1 MNTKM
6 KVLSLAMFGLVGT
19 AFAGSA
25 AAVCPASPVP
35 PWTAAPALQGT
46 VVIADGGLA
55 GTECRMD
62 STIDAGGSSAAFA
75 TVQDDSPATETQYR
89 AQFIVDL
96 DALAAPTV
104 ETSATIFSARS
115 DGTGNGVALGIF
127 GLGGQWFV
135 SYLVTDGSSFAS
147 QSAPLSAGA
156 NHIEFDLH
164 VGSPG
169 SITLWVE
176 NNNEGSPTIPSVD
189 VGNGDDAGIDSAF
202 LGLAGP
208 TPQFVA
214 AYGGTAAKF
223 DQFDSRR
230 TTFIGF

>member
-6 KVLSLAMFGLVGT
+6 KVLSLIVGT

-25 AAVCPASPVP
+25 AAVCPTSPVP

-46 VVIADGGLA
+46 VAIADGGLA
-55 GTECRMD
+55 GTECRME
-62 STIDAGGSSAAFA
+62 STINAGSSPAAFA
-75 TVQDDSPATETQYR
+75 TVQDDSPATEPQYR
-89 AQFIVDL
+89 AQFIINV
-96 DALAAPTV
+96 DALAAPTPA
-104 ETSATIFSARS
+104 TSATIFSARS
-115 DGTGNGVALGIF
+115 DATGNGITLGIF

-135 SYLVTDGSSFAS
+135 SYLVTDNASFAS
-147 QSAPLSAGA
+147 QSAPLNPGE
-156 NHIEFDLH
+156 NHVEFDLQ
-164 VGSPG
+164 VGAPG

-176 NNNEGSPTIPSVD
+176 NNDENNATVLPLGVA
-189 VGNGDDAGIDSAF
+189 NGADGGIDGSF

-208 TPQFVA
+208 SGQFVT
-214 AYGGTAAKF
+214 AYGGTAVQF

>member
-6 KVLSLAMFGLVGT
+6 KVLSLVLGT

-25 AAVCPASPVP
+25 AAVCPTSPVP
-35 PWTAAPALQGT
+35 PWTAAPVLQGT

-62 STIDAGGSSAAFA
+62 STINVGSSPAAFA
-75 TVQDDSPATETQYR
+75 TVQDDSPAAEPRYR
-89 AQFIVDL
+89 AQFIINV
-96 DALAAPTV
+96 DALAAPTPA
-104 ETSATIFSARS
+104 TSATIFSGRS
-115 DGTGNGVALGIF
+115 DVTGNGISLGIF
-127 GLGGQWFV
+127 GLANQWYV

-147 QSAPLSAGA
+147 QSAPLNAGE
-156 NHIEFDLH
+156 NHVEFDLQI
-164 VGSPG
+164 GSPG
-169 SITLWVE
+169 SVTLWVE
-176 NNNEGSPTIPSVD
+176 SSNEGSPTIPAASVD
-189 VGNGDDAGIDSAF
+189 NGADVGIDGSF

-208 TPQFVA
+208 SGQFVDS
-214 AYGGTAAKF
+214 YGGTAVQF